1 MLRLTNIGNL
11 STYNSATGLFEKIT
25 NCNIDIENDLI
36 VNIDKNNRNGIENI
50 IDCKK
55 KLVTPG
61 FVDAHTHPVFKN
73 GREKEFI
80 QRISGKSYEEIFSDG
95 GGINS
100 SIVGTVIIC
109 VIEWFSKT
117 ESASNGSNLSSKYIL
132 ILLNSI

>member
-25 NCNIDIENDLI
+25 NCNIDIENNLI

-50 IDCKK
+50 IDCKQ

-73 GREKEFI
+73 GRENSRRNCSDLFSSWR
-80 QRISGKSYEEIFSDG
+80 QRDCY
-95 GGINS
+95 
-100 SIVGTVIIC
+100 
-109 VIEWFSKT
+109 
-117 ESASNGSNLSSKYIL
+117 
-132 ILLNSI
+132 

>member
-50 IDCKK
+50 IDCKQ

-80 QRISGKSYEEIFSDG
+80 QRVSGKSYEEIF
-95 GGINS
+95 NS
-100 SIVGTVIIC
+100 P
-109 VIEWFSKT
+109 W
-117 ESASNGSNLSSKYIL
+117 
-132 ILLNSI
+132 